1 MSDELAS
8 RPVKLSCPKTGNTL
22 VCYAERIA
30 VVGGERYLVAFPKDP
45 AVAIAFDENGEVSP
59 VPNDDPIMDE
69 LFPLAEACVADL
81 GPGVNL
87 LRYRKG
93 VLYEARRKQYLL
105 L

>member
-1 MSDELAS
+1 VNQVSDELAS
-8 RPVKLSCPKTGNTL
+8 KPVALECPKTGRTL

-30 VVGGERYLVAFPKDP
+30 VVGGKRYLDP

-81 GPGVNL
+81 GPDVTL
-87 LRYRKG
+87 LR
-93 VLYEARRKQYLL
+93 
-105 L
+105 